1 MVLDNIHPGLRV
13 KNYPALC
20 ELLEE
25 PVINGGTAKNAQI
38 KRWKQHFSWTRDGQ
52 AFIITEVFDCPQ
64 PKPFRADDQYT
75 QDILAILHDYFNG
88 KGSEAFYSSRLFALL
103 GFTNGREVRE
113 RLATGVSEKPHRFG
127 LNNYDYRLIRYN
139 FNHHVSA
146 FKQTIVASLDRLQ
159 DRGYLE
165 WRRTVE
171 IKQSNGRWKHATPEE
186 IEIYN
191 EMDASVRESLGIGG
205 LSPWHYKAY
214 NEAMGEKLAKQRWA
228 MARPSITIDYNPQ
241 FKVDE
246 TDFDARESRK
256 RINEKTVAKM
266 LAHIDS
272 DIQKDIEYK
281 TQFFENIADA
291 DDAWVIDYFY
301 PTQEEKYLGI
311 SSGTMDDLKNAR
323 RELVDMYIA
332 LDGAV
337 TDLKIDV
344 SPSPSE

>member
-1 MVLDNIHPGLRV
+1 MVLENIYPGLRV

-38 KRWKQHFSWTRDGQ
+38 KRWEQHFSWTRDGQ
-52 AFIITEVFDCPQ
+52 AFIITKVFDCPQ
-64 PKPFRADDQYT
+64 PKPLRADDQYT
-75 QDILAILHDYFNG
+75 QDILVVLHDYFG
-88 KGSEAFYSSRLFALL
+88 GEGSEAFYSSKLFALL
-103 GFTNGREVRE
+103 GFTNSREIRE
-113 RLATGVSEKPHRFG
+113 KFEEGASEEPYRFG
-127 LNNYDYRLIRYN
+127 LSNYDYRLIRQN
-139 FNHHVSA
+139 FRYHA
-146 FKQTIVASLDRLQ
+146 GTFKRTITDSLSRLQ
-159 DRGYLE
+159 DRRYLE
-165 WRRTVE
+165 WRHTVE
-171 IKQSNGRWKHATPEE
+171 IKQSNGRWRHATPEE

-191 EMDASVRESLGIGG
+191 EIDASVRESMGIKR
-205 LSPWHYKAY
+205 LSPWHYKTY
-214 NEAMGEKLAKQRWA
+214 NEAMDEKFAEHKWA
-228 MARPSITIDYNPQ
+228 TARPSITIDYNPQ
-241 FKVDE
+241 FEVDE
-246 TDFDARESRK
+246 TDFDAHESRK
-256 RINEKTVAKM
+256 RINEKAVSRMIKY
-266 LAHIDS
+266 IDS

-337 TDLKIDV
+337 TDLKMDA
-344 SPSPSE
+344 SPNPSE